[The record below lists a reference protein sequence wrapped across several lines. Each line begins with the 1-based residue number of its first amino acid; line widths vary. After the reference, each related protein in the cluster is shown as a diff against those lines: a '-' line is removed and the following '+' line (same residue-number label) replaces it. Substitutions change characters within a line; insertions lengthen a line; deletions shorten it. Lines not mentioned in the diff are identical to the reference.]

1 MGQDWLEG
9 EDYIAGAMPVRQ
21 RLHNLA
27 QTHGILVGTGVN
39 VSAPYGGDQAKTI
52 AELVWVFL
60 INDSETSEWMFLS
73 VSRCFWGGGY
83 SNNHSACCGFAT
95 PD

>member
-27 QTHGILVGTGVN
+27 QTHGILRGTGVN
-39 VSAPYGGDQAKTI
+39 VSTPYGGDQAKTI

-60 INDSETSEWMFLS
+60 NDSETSEWLFL
-73 VSRCFWGGGY
+73 VASRCFLGGGY
-83 SNNHSACCGFAT
+83 SDNHSGCCGFANL
-95 PD
+95 D